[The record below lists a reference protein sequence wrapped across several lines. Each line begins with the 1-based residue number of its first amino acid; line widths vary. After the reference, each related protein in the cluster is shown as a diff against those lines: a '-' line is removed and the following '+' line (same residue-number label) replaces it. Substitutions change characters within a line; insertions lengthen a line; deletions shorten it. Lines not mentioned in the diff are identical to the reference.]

1 MENEIKIMDG
11 LAKIKRCKSSNV
23 WQFSIWIKKEKKYYS
38 ATTGTRNKEQAI
50 EFAQTET
57 AKLIYRSEAE
67 KEKGVNWAN
76 AGRLFVFPIGIWA
89 TYENSNQ
96 AIAAA
101 NQREV
106 YLTGIKQRKGC
117 K

>member
-1 MENEIKIMDG
+1 MNGDEDLNCKQLNNEITK
-11 LAKIKRCKSSNV
+11 LE
-23 WQFSIWIKKEKKYYS
+23 QFV
-38 ATTGTRNKEQAI
+38 N
-50 EFAQTET
+50 
-57 AKLIYRSEAE
+57 EAE